1 MKSADTS
8 MLSPRRRLQISTNP
22 PLSAGL
28 KGGLKAESPRQS
40 ISLILL
46 DRPTHRKGPRSTG
59 SVPRRPVRP
68 KSGRIEKRKRESQLQ
83 AISHSAEKEKK
94 PRAEV
99 SLDQAVLELS
109 EIKAEYHL
117 ENTEIQRQIQ
127 VLSLKS
133 AQKPKQET
141 TACLPREQRLADKLA
156 VAEKTMRVLYER
168 NQELESALAVQPL
181 PHQDCQ
187 RDRSVLEA
195 EAAALSG
202 QVQSLQGQLAAQ
214 YEARLKGAQEFL
226 PSFIE
231 TRIRDSLKD
240 SKRYLGYYWALRDMV
255 QPLGPHSSLSSLID
269 FERKAR
275 EEDRREFELRLGK
288 WEKLNCD
295 LYVRSKLLLRNSQLD
310 TLGGN

>member
-8 MLSPRRRLQISTNP
+8 ILSPRRRLQMGSNPPIST
-22 PLSAGL
+22 LSAGV
-28 KGGLKAESPRQS
+28 KAGHRAESPRQS

-46 DRPTHRKGPRSTG
+46 DRPTHKKGPRSTG
-59 SVPRRPVRP
+59 SVPRRPTRP
-68 KSGRIEKRKRESQLQ
+68 RSGRIEKKKNEGQLK
-83 AISHSAEKEKK
+83 ACSRSAEKEKK

-117 ENTEIQRQIQ
+117 ENTETQRNFQA
-127 VLSLKS
+127 LKS
-133 AQKPKQET
+133 AQKPKIE
-141 TACLPREQRLADKLA
+141 AAMPREQRLADRLA
-156 VAEKTMRVLYER
+156 AAEKAMRVLYDR
-168 NQELESALAVQPL
+168 NQELESALAAQPL

-187 RDRSVLEA
+187 RDISILEA
-195 EAAALSG
+195 ETAALSG
-202 QVQSLQGQLAAQ
+202 EIQRLQGQLTAQ
-214 YEARLKGAQEFL
+214 YEARLKGAQEFT

-255 QPLGPHSSLSSLID
+255 QPLGPHSSLSVLID

-275 EEDRREFELRLGK
+275 EEDRREFEVRLGK

-295 LYVRSKLLLRNSQLD
+295 LYVRRQLLLHS
-310 TLGGN
+310 TSI